1 MTETFPKT
9 SLLSDGWKFVLHSPT
24 AGEIINPQGTR
35 QTAYF
40 GFDSQ
45 AAAEKFMK
53 VLVAYGWGDCQIRPS
68 KRLDSCQIE
77 VKVWNCADFLLQPH
91 LITKTVGYARTGDSY
106 KTYLLA
112 QNGRAYKYKTL
123 SEGEFQTACVSCIK
137 AGWKL
142 VDCTDFARWFCRQS
156 RMPSAPRQ

>member
-24 AGEIINPQGTR
+24 AGEIINPQGTQ

-68 KRLDSCQIE
+68 KRLDSCPIE
-77 VKVWNCADFLLQPH
+77 VKVWNCAQFLLQPH

-112 QNGRAYKYKTL
+112 KNGRAYKYKTL
-123 SEGEFQTACVSCIK
+123 NEGEFQTACVSCIK

>member
-1 MTETFPKT
+1 MTETFPQT
-9 SLLSDGWKFVLHSPT
+9 RLLGDGWKFVLHSPR

-53 VLVAYGWGDCQIRPS
+53 SLIANEWGDCQIRPS
-68 KRLDSCQIE
+68 KRIEGCPLE
-77 VKVWNCADFLLQPH
+77 VKVWNCAEFLLQPH
-91 LITKTVGYARTGDSY
+91 LVTKTVGYARTGDSY
-106 KTYLLA
+106 KTYLFA
-112 QNGRAYKYKTL
+112 KNGQAYKYKTL
-123 SEGEFQTACVSCIK
+123 TEGEFQTASRSCIK

-142 VDCTDFARWFCRQS
+142 VDCTDFARWFCRRS
-156 RMPSAPRQ
+156 RMTGAPHV